1 MSRKD
6 EEPLLKEAYDDLK
19 QMATAWNAESA
30 EIKTDDGEWQYTIA
44 VKRLKK
50 PKKDKCNNLKRKE
63 NEK

>member
-19 QMATAWNAESA
+19 RMATAWNAESA
-30 EIKTDDGEWQYTIA
+30 EIKTDDGKWQYTIA

-50 PKKDKCNNLKRKE
+50 PKKDKCNNLKRKD